1 MDDEYLPFGEKI
13 KYGGTDSILA
23 ALYRKILDDIHL
35 RDVSAFENLLVRYI
49 GKTYRN
55 ISNIKEQTS
64 VKSNVRKE
72 LLKTK
77 MSLKVFIKG
86 LRVLNIRRFEFI
98 IRIEHA
104 NRTVTQHS
112 LPVIDSFDMVDFEDN
127 DVKPIESES
136 SNTNNTRN
144 NREPD
149 TENNKSNP

>member
-13 KYGGTDSILA
+13 KYGGTDSVLA

-35 RDVSAFENLLVRYI
+35 RDVSAFENLLVKYI
-49 GKTYRN
+49 NKTYRN

-64 VKSNVRKE
+64 VKSNIRKE

-86 LRVLNIRRFEFI
+86 LRVLNIRRFELL

-112 LPVIDSFDMVDFEDN
+112 LPVIDSFDMVDFEDIN
-127 DVKPIESES
+127 AKSIEAEGSDTDNTGDHRE
-136 SNTNNTRN
+136 SNT
-144 NREPD
+144 
-149 TENNKSNP
+149 ENDR

>member
-13 KYGGTDSILA
+13 KYGGSDSILA

-35 RDVSAFENLLVRYI
+35 RDVSAFENLLVKYI
-49 GKTYRN
+49 NKTYRN
-55 ISNIKEQTS
+55 ISNLKEQTS

-77 MSLKVFIKG
+77 MSLKVFVKG
-86 LRVLNIRRFEFI
+86 LRVLNVRRFELL

-127 DVKPIESES
+127 DAKPIESATS
-136 SNTNNTRN
+136 DTNNAKD
-144 NREPD
+144 NRGPD
-149 TENNKSNP
+149 TKNSG